1 MLATHFPT
9 PSILRP
15 VRAPAPRRDAR
26 RELLELITL
35 RTLEDDGP
43 LGGAELSN
51 ACAALTCAFD
61 LSNPV
66 YALLHDLADRGHVT
80 MEPGRPPRY
89 AITDAG
95 RAAAEALAVNC
106 WPAVRDALVE
116 LNVCLGCLSPRAE

>member
-1 MLATHFPT
+1 MLAMHFPA

-15 VRAPAPRRDAR
+15 IPAPVPRRDAR

-35 RTLEDDGP
+35 RTLEDEGP

-51 ACAALTCAFD
+51 AVAALTCAFD
-61 LSNPV
+61 LSNPI
-66 YALLHDLADRGHVT
+66 YALLHDLADRGLATTV
-80 MEPGRPPRY
+80 PGRPPRY

-95 RAAAEALAVNC
+95 RAAAETLAVRC

-116 LNVCLGCLSPRAE
+116 LNVCLGCLSPRS